1 MTEFDRKLA
10 RILRQFDQIEL
21 AILFGSQA
29 SGDVHP
35 ESDIDIAVF
44 AGEPLPGRLK
54 LELID
59 AVASELIQTFRISWS

>member
-29 SGDVHP
+29 YGDVHP
-35 ESDIDIAVF
+35 KSDIDIAVY